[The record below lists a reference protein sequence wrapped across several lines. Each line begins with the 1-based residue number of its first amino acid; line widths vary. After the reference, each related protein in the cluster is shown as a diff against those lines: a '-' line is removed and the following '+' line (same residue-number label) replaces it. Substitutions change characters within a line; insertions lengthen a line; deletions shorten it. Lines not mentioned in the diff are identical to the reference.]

1 MRKKRILVD
10 LSFTLPH
17 HGHMRLLKQ
26 AKKLGKVIVGLTTD
40 KEVLKYK
47 GYVPELNYDQR
58 KEILQSIKYV
68 DEIIPSDWLVTN
80 DYLEK
85 NNIDYLFHGQD
96 NSNPVNPKKLII
108 ARRTKYI
115 SSNIIRRKAYKNHKK
130 LIQK

>member
-47 GYVPELNYDQR
+47 GYIPELNYDQR

-68 DEIIPSDWLVTN
+68 DEIIPSAWLVTN

-96 NSNPVNPKKLII
+96 NSNPVNPKKLI
-108 ARRTKYI
+108 T
-115 SSNIIRRKAYKNHKK
+115 
-130 LIQK
+130 

>member
-47 GYVPELNYDQR
+47 GYIPELNYDQR

-68 DEIIPSDWLVTN
+68 DEIIPSAWLVTN

-96 NSNPVNPKKLII
+96 NSNPVNPKKLIT

-115 SSNIIRRKAYKNHKK
+115 SSNIIRRKASKNYKK

>member
-68 DEIIPSDWLVTN
+68 DEIIPSAWLVTN

-108 ARRTKYI
+108 ARRTKHI